1 MPAPNFKLLESL
13 LAKIPKAKQQFEPQA
28 GQPRRIGVSRGQQ
41 KFEGDVLLGKN
52 NVGDEAFAARLQQEV
67 NKMPAGQQKL
77 EAQRLVDSIFANREF
92 SSAVRTNPEETFAET
107 SGTGAL
113 TRGVPK
119 KPILDPSY
127 LRAKPNT
134 NPTESNWEVV
144 TRSPQGRD
152 AAGQEGTYIFPEGS
166 KRALDLGKQN
176 FVTAREV
183 LNLQKAAI
191 EQLHNQGK
199 GPSFVEFSRMA
210 GFQQNRI
217 QVTPEIPLVM
227 EQLLKAH
234 RGIPQDEKIFGT
246 EQPQEVLDRMRMN
259 RTGETETQPAVVA
272 NRDRDEIMADTKT
285 TIKEPSSFDPKRKN
299 TSNNVLE
306 QVATTLPGF
315 KFTAGQGNTGLLH
328 VTWDGQ
334 PEIPL
339 KEAISNPKYKI
350 PTETK
355 QQLATLSKSL
365 APLRGEPDGSGGYN
379 PLPEPNMHEASA
391 SQAKALLEGKK
402 QIEDP
407 DNPSGLAIVSEEERK
422 QIRDENKSPRDAEE
436 IRNKIKKKKRY
447 ESTPPKLAPKELIAE
462 LKSEFDSLGD
472 SSLRGEVQELMSRVG
487 GVPSNAVNNL
497 IYRIKQ
503 EKLGPDAPP
512 RNLDKAQLKFT
523 GGKRA
528 AAEKTLLSSM
538 DKISKGKVSNFGN
551 EISKLLDSFEGL
563 AATDVKKVENFM
575 AGLTPEKQSIVA
587 ERLMKHPGGDAILT
601 ELSKKFNAERDAAS
615 VRQDVEEPTEKT
627 LSTKKPSRS
636 SKMSETRARFLSPTL
651 KDILSQLPRVGISDK
666 GRLQNDPPFK
676 VKSDVPKGTN
686 PLLQLTNR
694 GAPLPILDR
703 TFVFGSNPQG
713 RHGAGAAK
721 IAVNQFEAIYGQGEG
736 LQGSSYALPTK
747 DLRVTK
753 DNGFKSI
760 PTDQIIQSIKK
771 LYATA
776 RDNPTKTFSIAY
788 KNTDTKS
795 LNGYTGLEMLDMFK
809 NAGAIPENIQFSQE
823 WMNTGQISSSNK
835 GYVGNITPS
844 KTTLRNRKKV
854 KELEALPSSGIF
866 QESGGE
872 LKGSKAQ
879 TPSESWFQRIRAKL
893 NDFIR
898 VQPRTSRTQQTEYS
912 KEEFEKLV
920 ASLKDMDTRIGQ
932 WAARD
937 RPPR

>member
-1 MPAPNFKLLESL
+1 MPAPNFKILESL
-13 LAKIPKAKQQFEPQA
+13 LAKSPKAKQQFEPQA
-28 GQPRRIGVSRGQQ
+28 GQPRRIGVSKGQQ

-67 NKMPAGQQKL
+67 DKMPAGTEKL

-113 TRGVPK
+113 TRGVSK

-127 LRAKPNT
+127 LRAKPDT
-134 NPTESNWEVV
+134 GPTESRWEVV

-152 AAGQEGTYIFPEGS
+152 VAGQEGTYIFPEGS

-183 LNLQKAAI
+183 LNLQRMAI

-234 RGIPQDEKIFGT
+234 RGIPQNEKIFGT
-246 EQPQEVLDRMRMN
+246 EKPQEVLDRMRMN

-299 TSNNVLE
+299 TSNVLE
-306 QVATTLPGF
+306 QIATTLPGF

-391 SQAKALLEGKK
+391 SQAKALVEGKK

-407 DNPSGLAIVSEEERK
+407 DNPSGLAIVSEEERI

-436 IRNKIKKKKRY
+436 IRNKKKKKQRY
-447 ESTPPKLAPKELIAE
+447 QSTPPKLAPKELIAE

-472 SSLRGEVQELMSRVG
+472 SSLREEVRELMSRVG

-512 RNLDKAQLKFT
+512 RDLDKAQLKFT

-528 AAEKTLLSSM
+528 TAERTLLSSM

-587 ERLMKHPGGDAILT
+587 ERLMKHPGGDAILRD
-601 ELSKKFNAERDAAS
+601 LSVKERVKRYLVSD
-615 VRQDVEEPTEKT
+615 RQDVKEPTEEI
-627 LSTKKPSRS
+627 LSTEKPSRS
-636 SKMSETRARFLSPTL
+636 SAMSKTRARFLKPTL
-651 KDILSQLPRVGISDK
+651 ENILSQLPRVGISDK

-676 VKSDVPKGTN
+676 IKSDAPKGKN

-721 IAVNQFEAIYGQGEG
+721 IAVNQFGAIYGQGEG
-736 LQGSSYALPTK
+736 LQGSAYALPTK
-747 DLRVTK
+747 DLRVIK

-760 PTDQIIQSIKK
+760 PTDQIIQSIRK

-809 NAGAIPENIQFSQE
+809 NAGAIPENIQFSKE
-823 WMNTGQISSSNK
+823 WMDTGQISSKNK

-854 KELEALPSSGIF
+854 KKLETLPPSGVF

-872 LKGSKAQ
+872 LKGSKVQ

-898 VQPRTSRTQQTEYS
+898 LQPRTSRTQQTEYS

-920 ASLKDMDTRIGQ
+920 ASLQDMDKRIAQ

>member
-113 TRGVPK
+113 TRGVSK

-152 AAGQEGTYIFPEGS
+152 VAGQEGTYIFPEGS

-246 EQPQEVLDRMRMN
+246 EQPQEVLDRMSMN

-391 SQAKALLEGKK
+391 SQAKALVEGKK

-407 DNPSGLAIVSEEERK
+407 DNPSGLAIVSEEERN

-472 SSLRGEVQELMSRVG
+472 SSLRKEVQELMSRVG

-523 GGKRA
+523 GGRRA

-551 EISKLLDSFEGL
+551 EISKLLDSFQGNIGS
-563 AATDVKKVENFM
+563 VEADAQLVEKFM
-575 AGLTPEKQSIVA
+575 VGLTPEKQSIVA
-587 ERLMKHPGGDAILT
+587 ERLMKHPGGEGILR
-601 ELSKKFNAERDAAS
+601 ELSKEFTTKQNGIGISVPVSKPQPERVSPPGRGSNQTRFIYEGNDLT
-615 VRQDVEEPTEKT
+615 QDVTPQIPSTEKI
-627 LSTKKPSRS
+627 SYPK
-636 SKMSETRARFLSPTL
+636 A
-651 KDILSQLPRVGISDK
+651 KDPRLG
-666 GRLQNDPPFK
+666 
-676 VKSDVPKGTN
+676 PK
-686 PLLQLTNR
+686 
-694 GAPLPILDR
+694 PLP
-703 TFVFGSNPQG
+703 
-713 RHGAGAAK
+713 
-721 IAVNQFEAIYGQGEG
+721 
-736 LQGSSYALPTK
+736 
-747 DLRVTK
+747 
-753 DNGFKSI
+753 
-760 PTDQIIQSIKK
+760 K
-771 LYATA
+771 L
-776 RDNPTKTFSIAY
+776 
-788 KNTDTKS
+788 
-795 LNGYTGLEMLDMFK
+795 E
-809 NAGAIPENIQFSQE
+809 
-823 WMNTGQISSSNK
+823 
-835 GYVGNITPS
+835 S
-844 KTTLRNRKKV
+844 KTTREFSPTSDKKNPLIKLLKIK
-854 KELEALPSSGIF
+854 KESLPPSGIF

-872 LKGSKAQ
+872 LKGSKVQ